1 MIKSQNYILDF
12 THVYKDED
20 IEKIDDINWIDCS
33 DIEGC
38 DLYCSG
44 LARRRLKKEP
54 KNMEFMESILL
65 IQVIIIM

>member
-44 LARRRLKKEP
+44 LAREEIKKRTE
-54 KNMEFMESILL
+54 KYEFMESILL

>member
-33 DIEGC
+33 DIAGC

-44 LARRRLKKEP
+44 WHGRRLKKEP
-54 KNMEFMESILL
+54 KNMEFVESILL

>member
-1 MIKSQNYILDF
+1 MYKRQGQYCITRGDVRMIKSQNYILDF

-44 LARRRLKKEP
+44 LARC
-54 KNMEFMESILL
+54 
-65 IQVIIIM
+65 V